1 MGNTLTLSAVGDND
15 LRAASAALAADG
27 LDLFYDVHAF
37 DDRAENNVLIVE
49 PRSLDGA
56 QEELKTTYY
65 SID

>member
-15 LRAASAALAADG
+15 LRASGAALAADG
-27 LDLFYDVHAF
+27 LDLFDDVHAF
-37 DDRAENNVLIVE
+37 DDRAENNVLTVE
-49 PRSLDGA
+49 PRGLDGA